1 MKDEDYLRRCIELA
15 QIAVGNTYP
24 NPLVG
29 SVIVH
34 NGKIIGEGFHERA
47 GEPHA
52 EINAIRSVRDKGLLP
67 ESTLY
72 VSLEPCSHF
81 GRTPPCAE
89 AIKEIGFKRVVIGA
103 MDINERVNGR
113 GKALLKAAG
122 IEVCSPLLEAE
133 CWELNKRF
141 FTYHSKR
148 RPYITLKWASSA
160 DGFLDKDYQPFS
172 ISNGLS
178 KQWVHRMRSEEQ
190 AILVGT
196 RTALGDNPSL
206 TTREVVGRSPIRLLI
221 DLSLKVPQHFNI
233 FNSEAETI
241 VFNSQKEGREDNV
254 LYVRIQNKERLLEE
268 MIEALYQLQIQ
279 SVLVEGGGFTL
290 GEFISHNLWDE
301 AVVISNPSLYLDN
314 GTKAP
319 DFSFV
324 PYKKEE
330 RLRDNLVRFYR
341 NHHS

>member
-89 AIKEIGFKRVVIGA
+89 AIKEMGFKRVVIGA

-113 GKALLKAAG
+113 GKALLEAAG

-178 KQWVHRMRSEEQ
+178 KQWVHRMRSAEQ

-196 RTALGDNPSL
+196 QTALGDNPSL

-221 DLSLKVPQHFNI
+221 DLDLKVPRDFNI
-233 FNSEAETI
+233 FNDEAETM

-290 GEFISHNLWDE
+290 GELISRNLWDE
-301 AVVISNPSLYLDN
+301 AVVISNPSLHLAN

-319 DFSFV
+319 DFNFV
-324 PYKKEE
+324 PYKEE
-330 RLRDNLVRFYR
+330 QLRDNLIRFYR

>member
-148 RPYITLKWASSA
+148 RPFITLKWASSA

-178 KQWVHRMRSEEQ
+178 KQWVHRMRSAEQ

-196 RTALGDNPSL
+196 QTALGDNPSL

-221 DLSLKVPQHFNI
+221 DLDLKVPRDFNI
-233 FNSEAETI
+233 FNDEAETM

-290 GEFISHNLWDE
+290 GELISRNLWDE

-324 PYKKEE
+324 PYKEE

>member
-15 QIAVGNTYP
+15 QIAEGNTYP

-113 GKALLKAAG
+113 GKALLEAAG

-178 KQWVHRMRSEEQ
+178 KQWVHRMRSAEQ

-241 VFNSQKEGREDNV
+241 VFNSQKEGGENNI
-254 LYVRIQNKERLLEE
+254 LYVRIQDKTRLLEE
-268 MIEALYQLQIQ
+268 MMEALYQLQIQ
-279 SVLVEGGGFTL
+279 SILVEGGGFTL

-319 DFSFV
+319 AFNFT
-324 PYKKEE
+324 PYKEE
-330 RLRDNLVRFYR
+330 QLRDNLLCFYR